1 MALKSTIYK
10 ARLTVSNLN
19 IHHYHDYALTIARH
33 PSENNLR
40 VMIRLL
46 AFALNCQEEVQFT
59 KGLSSDNEPDLWKV
73 NHDGSIEH
81 WIELGLPDERHI
93 RQICSKAKHVTIY
106 TYHHQQAQQWFDSVS
121 SKAMRF
127 DHLKIVH
134 FVFNN
139 SEELEAFAE
148 KGMNLNISIED
159 NEIWL
164 SNEQDRMSIQ
174 FDLAY
179 GRDLSH

>member
-10 ARLTVSNLN
+10 VRLTVSNLN

-46 AFALNCQEEVQFT
+46 AFALNSQEEVQFT
-59 KGLSSDNEPDLWKV
+59 KGLSSDNEPDLWKI

-93 RQICSKAKHVTIY
+93 RQICSKAHKVTIY
-106 TYHHQQAQQWFDSVS
+106 TYHGNQAEVWFDSVAY
-121 SKAMRF
+121 KAGRF
-127 DHLKIVH
+127 EHLSIVH
-134 FVFNN
+134 FVIAD
-139 SEELEAFAE
+139 STALEALAE

-159 NEIWL
+159 NEIWV
-164 SNEQDRMSIQ
+164 SNETERMCVEFKI
-174 FDLAY
+174 AK
-179 GRDLSH
+179 GE